1 MHLQP
6 GVDLLEEPLRH
17 MNVYLQT
24 ISRTRLCLD
33 SHHLNHL
40 HSDEYPHLRT
50 FRSLV
55 LTMVKLLLDSSSLR
69 MDMIEDTRRRL
80 NTGLNR
86 DTSSRGRAS
95 MGNNKVDMGME
106 CRLVLDEE
114 CKL

>member
-1 MHLQP
+1 MS
-6 GVDLLEEPLRH
+6 
-17 MNVYLQT
+17 VYLQT
-24 ISRTRLCLD
+24 ISLTRLCLD

-40 HSDEYPHLRT
+40 HSGEHPHLRT
-50 FRSLV
+50 FRSLG
-55 LTMVKLLLDSSSLR
+55 LTTAKLLLDSSSLR

-80 NTGLNR
+80 IIGLSR
-86 DTSSRGRAS
+86 DISSRRRAS